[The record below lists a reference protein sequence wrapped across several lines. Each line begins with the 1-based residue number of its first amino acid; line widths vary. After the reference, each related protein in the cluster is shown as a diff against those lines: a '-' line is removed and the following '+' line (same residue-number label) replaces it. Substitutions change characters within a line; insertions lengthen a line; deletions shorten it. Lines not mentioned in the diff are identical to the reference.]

1 MLIWETDEL
10 VDSIDKF
17 EDFESFERA
26 DKQSIRDYIAALDL
40 KYRKLGKFNIKLSP
54 EIIAFKLLRKAKL
67 SKEMRMLV
75 VMGINFSNRKELY
88 EDTKCAL
95 QKLVVGI
102 MEESVRTES
111 VKAENKSELFGDR
124 LYETDLW
131 WPAKKFKQKW

>member
-1 MLIWETDEL
+1 
-10 VDSIDKF
+10 
-17 EDFESFERA
+17 
-26 DKQSIRDYIAALDL
+26 
-40 KYRKLGKFNIKLSP
+40 
-54 EIIAFKLLRKAKL
+54 
-67 SKEMRMLV
+67 MLV

-111 VKAENKSELFGDR
+111 VKAENKGELFGDR
-124 LYETDLW
+124 LYKTDLW